1 MYAADELVDQIVN
14 CSQIPSGKRRQ
25 EIQRELRC
33 HIEDF
38 VLAARAS
45 GRDDEQIAK
54 MAVANFGDPAQ
65 IAEAFAWVYRRE
77 RAVARVCVF
86 VLSSLA
92 VTSMMLA
99 AVVTVQAGIAIGFGT
114 PVLNVLAGRHTAIEA
129 LDILSTVTTYAGLV
143 ALERLFER
151 NRPLKAL
158 ALLALIFAVLMGTC
172 VTVNFHAPFLV
183 FGVVNGAFFRTIQVF
198 IKNGLARTGIVAAA
212 GIALVGFISFEMM
225 PFHYR
230 YALTATC
237 VSWLV
242 MGAAYRQMPDAVARM
257 DAALDRCLER
267 I

>member
-1 MYAADELVDQIVN
+1 MYAADELIDRIVN

-25 EIQRELRC
+25 EIQRELQC

-38 VLAARAS
+38 VLAARAV
-45 GRDDEQIAK
+45 GRGDDEIAT

-65 IAEAFAWVYRRE
+65 IAGGFAWVYRRE
-77 RAVARVCVF
+77 RALARVCVF

-99 AVVTVQAGIAIGFGT
+99 VVVAVQAGIAFGIGS
-114 PVLNVLAGRHTAIEA
+114 PILHVLAGRHTAIEA
-129 LDILSTVTTYAGLV
+129 LDILSSVTTYAGLV

-151 NRPLKAL
+151 NSYLKAL
-158 ALLALIFAVLMGTC
+158 ALLALAFAVLMGIC
-172 VTVNFHAPFLV
+172 VTVNFRAPFLV
-183 FGVVNGAFFRTIQVF
+183 FGAVNGAFFRTIQVF
-198 IKNGLARTGIVAAA
+198 IKSGLARTGIVVV

-225 PFHYR
+225 PFRYQ
-230 YALTATC
+230 YALVMTC

-242 MGAAYRQMPDAVARM
+242 MGAAYRKMPDAVARM
-257 DAALDRCLER
+257 DAALVRCLER